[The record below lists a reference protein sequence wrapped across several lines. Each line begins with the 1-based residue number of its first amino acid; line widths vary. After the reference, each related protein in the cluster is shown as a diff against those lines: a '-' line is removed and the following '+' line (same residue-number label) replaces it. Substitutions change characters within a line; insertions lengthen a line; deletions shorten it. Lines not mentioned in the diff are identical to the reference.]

1 MGLDMYLSGRKY
13 VGGHWQREEPIRKE
27 DNHPISS
34 VEVSLGY
41 WRKHRKLH
49 GFIVNTFAEGEDLCQ
64 EIELDTKALRKIA
77 TALRSDILPDTEGF
91 FFGNEDIDEEE
102 KKQAEEYA
110 QQIEQAIEWLNEGDW
125 ERSVYYQA
133 SW

>member
-1 MGLDMYLSGRKY
+1 MGLDMYLNGRKY

-49 GFIVNTFAEGEDLCQ
+49 GFILIVTGKHISKPITNL
-64 EIELDTKALRKIA
+64 LL
-77 TALRSDILPDTEGF
+77 
-91 FFGNEDIDEEE
+91 
-102 KKQAEEYA
+102 
-110 QQIEQAIEWLNEGDW
+110 
-125 ERSVYYQA
+125 
-133 SW
+133 